1 MREVRWKKTYT
12 TKATLKEWQLHSK
25 TNSQEMPIGEE
36 ILTTRPTT
44 EEGVVVWIIEE
55 VVAEVEQQL
64 LEDTQIRVITCKPS
78 HKLLISSLISMA
90 IRIRIRTRIRIR
102 IRIRW
107 LSHIQHKPLQTEEE

>member
-25 TNSQEMPIGEE
+25 TNSQEIPIGEE

-55 VVAEVEQQL
+55 VGAEVEQQL

-90 IRIRIRTRIRIR
+90 IRIK

-107 LSHIQHKPLQTEEE
+107 LSHIQHKLLQTEEE